1 MGPPVTNG
9 SAFSTGNAALPTH
22 RRDRAQRWVFGVTAA
37 LAVGAVS
44 ATSATAAVLA
54 SQATT
59 PSQGAGTSQ
68 AQAAG
73 GTLGAAKALR
83 PAKQALT
90 SPSRSNPQPAPAAT
104 STGS

>member
-1 MGPPVTNG
+1 MTNR
-9 SAFSTGNAALPTH
+9 SAFSSGTPALPAH

-44 ATSATAAVLA
+44 ATSATAAVM
-54 SQATT
+54 ATQSPT
-59 PSQGAGTSQ
+59 SSQGAGTAQ

-90 SPSRSNPQPAPAAT
+90 SPSRNNPQPAPSAT